1 MDAKAPSVSPNDL
14 YARLGTAN
22 APLLI
27 DVRRPQAFDADQVRI
42 IGAARRLPDEVAK
55 WRGALPASRP
65 IVAYC
70 VHGHEVSQ
78 NVASALQSAGMTAAY
93 LDGGI
98 AGWQERK
105 LPTRRKR
112 NASENKWVTREHPKI
127 DRIAC
132 PWLISRFVNPEAEF
146 IYVPAVEVAKVA
158 TEVGGTPYDIQD
170 VQFGHVGERC
180 SFDAIVSAYGIAD
193 PALDRLATIV
203 RGADTSRPD
212 LTPQCEGLLAI
223 SYGLSGNF
231 PDDHEMLKH
240 GMVMYDALYTWCR
253 QQLAKA
259 KAG

>member
-1 MDAKAPSVSPNDL
+1 MDAQAHSISPNDL
-14 YARLGTAN
+14 YKRLGTAS

-27 DVRRPQAFDADQVRI
+27 DVRRRQAFDTDQLLI
-42 IGAARRLPDEVAK
+42 IGAARRLPDDVEK
-55 WRGALPASRP
+55 WRDALPAGRP
-65 IVAYC
+65 VVAYC

-78 NVASALQSAGMTAAY
+78 NVASALRSAGRIASY
-93 LDGGI
+93 LEGGI

-112 NASENKWVTREHPKI
+112 DASENKWVTREHPKI

-132 PWLISRFVNPEAEF
+132 PWLISRFINPEAEF
-146 IYVPAVEVAKVA
+146 IYVPAAEVAKVA
-158 TEVGGTPYDIQD
+158 ADVGGTPYDIQD
-170 VQFGHVGERC
+170 VQFGHVGNHC
-180 SFDAIVSAYGIAD
+180 SFDAIIDAYGIAD

-223 SYGLSGNF
+223 SYGLSANF

-253 QQLAKA
+253 QQSAKP
-259 KAG
+259 KTG

>member
-1 MDAKAPSVSPNDL
+1 MDVNALPVSPEDL
-14 YARLGTAN
+14 YARLGTAK

-27 DVRRPQAFDADQVRI
+27 DVRRREAFDSDQLLI
-42 IGAARRLPDEVAK
+42 IGAARRLPDDVSE
-55 WRGALPASRP
+55 WRNVLPAGKSV
-65 IVAYC
+65 VAYC
-70 VHGHEVSQ
+70 VQGHEVSQ
-78 NVASALQSAGMTAAY
+78 GVASTLRGVGMAASY
-93 LDGGI
+93 LEGGI

-112 NASENKWVTREHPKI
+112 DASENKWVTREHPKI

-146 IYVPAVEVAKVA
+146 IYVPAVEVSKVA
-158 TEVGGTPYDIQD
+158 ADIGGTPYDIKD
-170 VQFGHVGERC
+170 VKFGHVGDRC
-180 SFDAIVSAYGIAD
+180 SFDAIVDAYGIQD

-223 SYGLSGNF
+223 SYGLSSNF

-253 QQLAKA
+253 LEIAKQ
-259 KAG
+259 KAR

>member
-1 MDAKAPSVSPNDL
+1 M
-14 YARLGTAN
+14 
-22 APLLI
+22 
-27 DVRRPQAFDADQVRI
+27 
-42 IGAARRLPDEVAK
+42 AA
-55 WRGALPASRP
+55 S
-65 IVAYC
+65 
-70 VHGHEVSQ
+70 
-78 NVASALQSAGMTAAY
+78 Y
-93 LDGGI
+93 LEGGI

-112 NASENKWVTREHPKI
+112 DASENKWVTREHPKI

-146 IYVPAVEVAKVA
+146 IYVPAAEVSKVA
-158 TEVGGTPYDIQD
+158 ADVGGTPYDIKN
-170 VQFGHVGERC
+170 VKFGHVGDRC
-180 SFDAIVSAYGIAD
+180 SFDAIVDAYGIED

-223 SYGLSGNF
+223 SYGLSSNF

-253 QQLAKA
+253 LETAKQQATVIMSLKTIATIA
-259 KAG
+259 IPGSAGSSFDHGAFDPATRRVFVAHTGRTASRSSTTMPASTSRPCRTFLKLPVSSRMTAWSW